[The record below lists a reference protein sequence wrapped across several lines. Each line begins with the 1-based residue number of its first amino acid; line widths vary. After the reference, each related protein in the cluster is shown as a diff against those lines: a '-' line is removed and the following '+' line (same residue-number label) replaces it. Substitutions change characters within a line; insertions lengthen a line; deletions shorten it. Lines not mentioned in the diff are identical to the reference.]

1 MTEDRIEQTR
11 DERVLVGGLA
21 FPEEPRWRDG
31 RLWFIDAGAN
41 LILAVDEAGLE
52 AHRIALD
59 FTPGGLGWLPDGT
72 LLVVD
77 VVGRRVVAVSADLG
91 TRSTYADVADLARLR
106 PNGLCVSRE
115 GVAYVATIGSELR
128 TEAPRPSGNIIAI
141 APDLCKRVLFEDD
154 IRFPNGVSLSRDERR
169 LYVPETFGERV
180 SIFDLAS
187 GARTIA
193 AAPGMWPDGSCAGD
207 DESLWFADA
216 GSSRIARVDHSGRIL
231 ETQVFSRR
239 CFAPAVNGRG
249 DRLYAAVADD
259 HGPSARERRTGAI
272 VWKPIAAL
280 MNSGAAPSPGAD
292 QDG

>member
-1 MTEDRIEQTR
+1 MEQAG
-11 DERVLVGGLA
+11 DETVLVGGLA
-21 FPEEPRWRDG
+21 FPEEPRWRDD

-41 LILAVDEAGLE
+41 LILAVDEAGRE
-52 AHRIALD
+52 ARRIGLD

-77 VVGRRVVAVSADLG
+77 VAGRRVVAVSADRG
-91 TRSTYADVADLARLR
+91 TCSTYADVAELARLR

-128 TEAPRPSGNIIAI
+128 SDAPRPSGNIITIGA
-141 APDLCKRVLFEDD
+141 DLSQRVLFEDD

-180 SIFDLAS
+180 SIFDLES

-193 AAPGMWPDGSCAGD
+193 AAPGAWPDGSCAAD

-216 GSSRIARVDHSGRIL
+216 GSARMARVDHSGRIL
-231 ETQVFSRR
+231 DAQVFSRR

-259 HGPSARERRTGAI
+259 HGQSARARRTGAI
-272 VWKPIAAL
+272 VWRTIPAL
-280 MNSGAAPSPGAD
+280 RSSGAAPSPGAD
-292 QDG
+292 KDGSGN